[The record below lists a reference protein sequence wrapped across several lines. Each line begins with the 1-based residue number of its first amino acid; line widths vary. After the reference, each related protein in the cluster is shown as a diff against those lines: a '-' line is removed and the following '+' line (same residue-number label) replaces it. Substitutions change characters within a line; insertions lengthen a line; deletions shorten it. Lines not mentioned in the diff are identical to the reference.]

1 LLKQQNSISEKI
13 FLGKHIRLVDRKWA
27 IAVEQAIGNLL
38 SGFLCSCR
46 EDERIFLEI
55 LSRCVPAQDMDYR
68 PSITGKYFF
77 FAFCFS
83 QFYFLVMKYQSQV
96 YQKLRVNIFFYILKF
111 KITLNFSY
119 LHRVLQQ
126 FYPCLILIIQQL
138 HVI

>member
-1 LLKQQNSISEKI
+1 MLIENGLL
-13 FLGKHIRLVDRKWA
+13 
-27 IAVEQAIGNLL
+27 LL
-38 SGFLCSCR
+38 NKL
-46 EDERIFLEI
+46 LEI
-55 LSRCVPAQDMDYR
+55 YYQD
-68 PSITGKYFF
+68 FF
-77 FAFCFS
+77 VHVVKMKEFFLKFFHVVYQHKIWIIDRVSPVNIFFCFFCFS